1 MIPLAI
7 FVGVGVALLQRGGGQ
22 GDNGP
27 VAAQTPPRLT
37 NAPPVQMVTNQARE
51 DLPMGQGGLSGTNA
65 AVNWRRAQ
73 GVTYR
78 TNLVRNT
85 ATNSPIVLPRTNTP
99 SAFVPRTVKTDLEL
113 QLALD
118 RRGYSPGS
126 IDGVSGP
133 QTRAAI
139 QAFQQQERLPLSGQ
153 MDDATRDRL
162 LLRGPVWTE
171 YVMTAQDLAGI
182 QPLGKTWTEKS
193 RQNRLGHESAL
204 EWLAERFHCSP
215 RFLRRNNP
223 RVDWNRVT
231 EGQVVKVPNVAL
243 TPLTG
248 EAALVHIQLRARSL
262 RVYDSS
268 TNLMAHFPCSIATH
282 VAARPVGELQIVMV
296 VPRPNYTFDPARF
309 PGTPEAQNG
318 DGKLVLSPG
327 PNNPVGTVW
336 LELDRPG
343 YGIHGTPDPEKVGR
357 TTSLGCFR
365 LANWNAERLLRVVQ
379 KGTRVLVEP

>member
-27 VAAQTPPRLT
+27 VATQTPPRLT
-37 NAPPVQMVTNQARE
+37 NAPPVQMVTNQTRE
-51 DLPMGQGGLSGTNA
+51 NLPMGQGGLSGTNA

-85 ATNSPIVLPRTNTP
+85 ATNPPIVLPRTNTP
-99 SAFVPRTVKTDLEL
+99 LAFVPRTVKTDLEL

-153 MDDATRDRL
+153 MDDATRGRL

-171 YVMTAQDLAGI
+171 Y
-182 QPLGKTWTEKS
+182 
-193 RQNRLGHESAL
+193 
-204 EWLAERFHCSP
+204 
-215 RFLRRNNP
+215 
-223 RVDWNRVT
+223 
-231 EGQVVKVPNVAL
+231 
-243 TPLTG
+243 
-248 EAALVHIQLRARSL
+248 
-262 RVYDSS
+262 
-268 TNLMAHFPCSIATH
+268 
-282 VAARPVGELQIVMV
+282 
-296 VPRPNYTFDPARF
+296 
-309 PGTPEAQNG
+309 
-318 DGKLVLSPG
+318 
-327 PNNPVGTVW
+327 
-336 LELDRPG
+336 
-343 YGIHGTPDPEKVGR
+343 
-357 TTSLGCFR
+357 
-365 LANWNAERLLRVVQ
+365 
-379 KGTRVLVEP
+379 